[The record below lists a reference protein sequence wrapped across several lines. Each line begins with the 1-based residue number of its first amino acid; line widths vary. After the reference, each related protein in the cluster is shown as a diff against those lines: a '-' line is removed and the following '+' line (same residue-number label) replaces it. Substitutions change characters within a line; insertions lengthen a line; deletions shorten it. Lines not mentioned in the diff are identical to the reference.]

1 MEELAR
7 TALISASQQVI
18 QQGICQANNFI
29 SPINHSCHRNL
40 QDTKETEV
48 TIPCFADRKK
58 NRETRVPNGMYN
70 KLQNNND

>member
-58 NRETRVPNGMYN
+58 KSRN
-70 KLQNNND
+70 KSTKWYVQQAAKQ